1 MFFCIS
7 EYDVEKTH
15 RWDITASVQQGD
27 AGRHVAMVT
36 VGKSQANNNG
46 AIMSVSSVLKE
57 EKKKRRTLVLRPSS
71 RTINISVSGVHG
83 VSQSSRDTTSVLSP
97 SRRRLSLAAGSKV
110 LIPTPRQAVR
120 VLDEEDNDVTPQPLY
135 RADAAAAAA
144 VQVKA
149 SRLFLDEICAGSASD
164 QTAATGSFT
173 MLFSR
178 SILGSSRIS
187 SQSTIE
193 SMNEEMEDTFSKR
206 DMPFN
211 FPDVQGKRDTVKE
224 PVTEDMLKEV
234 TDVYI
239 SETDS
244 ISLLDI
250 PSTFVSVDADDS
262 EAIIERNNQYAEVC
276 RNGMGN
282 DKYVDRS
289 VQTLNGAAK
298 NKQVQ
303 SDSTVMVDTAT
314 TVTTWDM
321 YDTLLSPEQDEKVCS
336 PELGRADYPEAVVD
350 TSRGAERSVS
360 VGSTASTASAAS
372 SLKEVEA
379 IGISLNAESDLQL
392 IMLSEKFQHCL
403 LVMERSILG
412 NTFQPKLAAYRQLPV
427 IEDPDPLV
435 EQREEDTESPPS
447 PAVERLWAFSCELS
461 RGRSISCMAW
471 NKKNPDLLAVGYG
484 ESGSSDQKP
493 GLVCCWSLKNPT
505 WPERVIHGDSA
516 VTSLDFSSNKP
527 SHLAVGMQDGSIAI
541 YNVKSQDNKSGV
553 ISSSECPN
561 RHLDPVW
568 QLRWTQQELSLTG
581 GEKAEWLFSVAA
593 DGRISKWLVCS
604 NGLDCI
610 DLMKLKRIHNTK
622 KKAGGTKTDSV
633 VSPLTPGLCFDFHP
647 TDPSVYL
654 VGTWEGLIHQCS
666 CSNSQQF
673 LETYR
678 KHFCPV
684 NCITWSPLSP
694 DVFLSCSSDWT
705 VQLWKQDHHS
715 PMLSFTSTQRAVC
728 DIKWCPKWATV
739 FGAVNEGQL
748 EIWDLNSSILDPIIV
763 QPAATDVK
771 MKSLLFA
778 TQADCVLVGDSDG
791 QVTVYQLKNISV
803 GDSSQ
808 VDILEAIICSAAL
821 G

>member
-610 DLMKLKRIHNTK
+610 GSQCLLGWHMGRSHS
-622 KKAGGTKTDSV
+622 SV
-633 VSPLTPGLCFDFHP
+633 LLFQQSAVSGDVQEALCKSITTPSDK
-647 TDPSVYL
+647 
-654 VGTWEGLIHQCS
+654 Q
-666 CSNSQQF
+666 
-673 LETYR
+673 
-678 KHFCPV
+678 CPV

-808 VDILEAIICSAAL
+808 HFSPPRLLAPRSSGCDPEIDLSPPS
-821 G
+821 